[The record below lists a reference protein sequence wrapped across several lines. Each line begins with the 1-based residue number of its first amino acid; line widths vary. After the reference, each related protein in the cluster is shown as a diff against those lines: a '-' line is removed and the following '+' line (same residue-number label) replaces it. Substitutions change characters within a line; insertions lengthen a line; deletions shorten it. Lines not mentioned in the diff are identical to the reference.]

1 MKNTYTVALAGNPN
15 VGKSTIF
22 NNLTG
27 MHQHTGNWTGKT
39 VANATGKAIIKHKEF
54 QFVDIPGT
62 YSIMSNSEEEE
73 IARDY
78 ICFGNPDVTIV
89 VVDSTILERNLN
101 LVFQIMEITD
111 NVIVC
116 VNLLDEAKKKK
127 IKIDL
132 NELEKLLGVPV
143 VGTTARDKKTL
154 ENLKDTIYKV
164 CEQEII
170 PNPKKT
176 TYIPEIE
183 ENINLLENKLIE
195 VLENKEEQ
203 YIQTENRRNIGII
216 KDRKISKKLYR
227 WIAIKLIDGEEKI
240 LKSIQE
246 NLNINLKDN
255 EIQRRVV
262 EVKANLKKEN
272 ITDENLK
279 DKIVSNIMKKAEEIS
294 KQVCEFENK
303 DYGKNDRKIDKI
315 LTSKKFG
322 IPIMILFLGLI
333 FWITII
339 GANYPSQA
347 LFNMFNWIQDKL
359 IIFAEY
365 INCPEWISNML
376 INGVYQTLT
385 WIIAVML
392 PPMAIFFPLFTI
404 LEDLGY
410 LPRIAFNMDGFFKKA
425 CCSGKQM
432 ITMCMGFGCNA
443 CGVTGCRIIDSPRER
458 LIAIL
463 TNNLVPC
470 NGRFPF
476 LISIA
481 TIFIAG
487 AFAGGNSLLSSILST
502 LAVIVVIIFGIVL
515 TLIISNILSKTILKG
530 IPSSMVL
537 ELPPY
542 RKPQFGKILVRS
554 IFDRTLFV
562 LGRAIAVA
570 APAGLVIWL
579 LANVG
584 ISGESLLSIIANFL
598 NPFAKLIG
606 LDGYILTAFILGMPA
621 NEIVLPIILMCY
633 LKGGALVDIEDT
645 IQIGQILIHN
655 GWNMLTAMN
664 VMLFTVLHFPCAT
677 TLLTIK
683 KETGSWKWTG
693 LAFAIPTVCGIV
705 ICMCTT
711 LVYNV
716 LSLFI

>member
-22 NNLTG
+22 NSLTG

-39 VANATGKAIIKHKEF
+39 VANATGKAIINDKEF
-54 QFVDIPGT
+54 TFVDIPGT

-78 ICFGNPDVTIV
+78 ICFGNPDATVI
-89 VVDSTILERNLN
+89 VVDSTCLERNLN
-101 LVFQIMEITD
+101 LVYQIMEITD
-111 NVIVC
+111 NIIVC

-132 NELEKLLGVPV
+132 KRLENLLGVPV
-143 VGTTARDKKTL
+143 VGTVARDKQTL
-154 ENLKDTIYKV
+154 ENLKKTIYKV
-164 CEQEII
+164 CEGEIK
-170 PNPKKT
+170 PHTKT
-176 TYIPEIE
+176 VRYEQEIE
-183 ENINLLENKLIE
+183 ENLEKIVEKLNTDLLVNEYSEIRNIATDIE
-195 VLENKEEQ
+195 VEEN
-203 YIQTENRRNIGII
+203 
-216 KDRKISKKLYR
+216 KISKKLYR

-246 NLNINLKDN
+246 NLELNLEEQ
-255 EIQRRVV
+255 EIRQSVI
-262 EVKANLKKEN
+262 EAKKNLETRE
-272 ITDENLK
+272 ITSKNFK
-279 DKIVSNIMKKAEEIS
+279 DKIVADIMKKAEETS
-294 KQVCEFENK
+294 KEVCTFENK
-303 DYGKNDRKIDKI
+303 NYRERDLKIDKI
-315 LTSKKFG
+315 LTSKIFG

-333 FWITII
+333 FWITIV
-339 GANYPSQA
+339 GANYPSEW
-347 LFNMFNWIQDKL
+347 LFSVFNWLQDKL
-359 IIFAEY
+359 IYFANY
-365 INCPEWISNML
+365 IHCPIWLSDML
-376 INGVYQTLT
+376 INGVYKTLT
-385 WIIAVML
+385 WIVAVML

-463 TNNLVPC
+463 TNNFVPC

-476 LISIA
+476 LITIA

-487 AFAGGNSLLSSILST
+487 AFAGGNGFLASILST
-502 LAVIVVIIFGIVL
+502 FAVIIVIIFGIFL
-515 TLIISNILSKTILKG
+515 TLVISKILSKTILKG
-530 IPSSMVL
+530 MPSSMIL

-562 LGRAIAVA
+562 LGRAISVA

-579 LANVG
+579 MANIG
-584 ISGESLLSIIANFL
+584 INGQSLLSIIANFL
-598 NPFAKLIG
+598 NPFAKLMG
-606 LDGYILTAFILGMPA
+606 LDGYILTAFILGIPA

-633 LKGGALVDIEDT
+633 LKSGTLVNIEDT
-645 IQIGQILIHN
+645 IQIGQILIQN
-655 GWNMLTAMN
+655 GWTMITAMN
-664 VMLFTVLHFPCAT
+664 VMLFTILHFPCAT
-677 TLLTIK
+677 TLLTVK
-683 KETGSWKWTG
+683 KETGSWKWT
-693 LAFAIPTVCGIV
+693 AISFAIPTVCGIV
-705 ICMCTT
+705 LCMFTN
-711 LVYNV
+711 LVYN
-716 LSLFI
+716 FILVC

>member
-22 NNLTG
+22 NSLTG

-39 VANATGKAIIKHKEF
+39 VANATGEAIINNKEF
-54 QFVDIPGT
+54 TFVDIPGT

-78 ICFGNPDVTIV
+78 ICFGNPDATVI
-89 VVDSTILERNLN
+89 VVDSTCLERNLN
-101 LVFQIMEITD
+101 LVYQIMEITD
-111 NVIVC
+111 NIIVC

-132 NELEKLLGVPV
+132 KKLEDLLGVPV
-143 VGTTARDKKTL
+143 VGTIAREKQTL
-154 ENLKDTIYKV
+154 ENLKNTIYKV
-164 CEQEII
+164 CEGEIR
-170 PNPKKT
+170 PHTKT
-176 TYIPEIE
+176 VRYEQEIE
-183 ENINLLENKLIE
+183 ENLEKIVEKLDTDLLVNEYSEK
-195 VLENKEEQ
+195 
-203 YIQTENRRNIGII
+203 RNIVTEIGVE
-216 KDRKISKKLYR
+216 KNKISKKLYR

-246 NLNINLKDN
+246 NLELDLEEQKIRQSVIEAKKNLETR
-255 EIQRRVV
+255 EITS
-262 EVKANLKKEN
+262 KNF
-272 ITDENLK
+272 K
-279 DKIVSNIMKKAEEIS
+279 DKIVADIMKKAEETS
-294 KQVCEFENK
+294 KEVCTFENK
-303 DYGKNDRKIDKI
+303 NYRERDLKIDKI
-315 LTSKKFG
+315 LTSKIFG

-333 FWITII
+333 FWITIV
-339 GANYPSQA
+339 GANYPSEW
-347 LFNMFNWIQDKL
+347 LFSVFNWLQDKL
-359 IIFAEY
+359 IYFANY
-365 INCPEWISNML
+365 IHCPIWLSDML
-376 INGVYQTLT
+376 INGVYKTLT
-385 WIIAVML
+385 WIVAVML

-463 TNNLVPC
+463 TNNFVPC

-476 LISIA
+476 LITIA

-487 AFAGGNSLLSSILST
+487 AFAGGNGFLASILST
-502 LAVIVVIIFGIVL
+502 FAVIIVIIFGIFL
-515 TLIISNILSKTILKG
+515 TLVISKILSKTILKG
-530 IPSSMVL
+530 MPSSMIL

-562 LGRAIAVA
+562 LGRAISVA
-570 APAGLVIWL
+570 APAGLLIWL
-579 LANVG
+579 MANIG
-584 ISGESLLSIIANFL
+584 INGQSLLSIIANFL
-598 NPFAKLIG
+598 NPFAKLMG
-606 LDGYILTAFILGMPA
+606 LDGYILTAFILGIPA

-633 LKGGALVDIEDT
+633 LKSGTLVNIEDT
-645 IQIGQILIHN
+645 IQIGQILIQN
-655 GWNMLTAMN
+655 GWTMLTAMN
-664 VMLFTVLHFPCAT
+664 VMLFTILHFPCAT

-683 KETGSWKWTG
+683 KETSSWKWT
-693 LAFAIPTVCGIV
+693 AISFAIPTVCGIV
-705 ICMCTT
+705 LCMFTN
-711 LVYNV
+711 LVYN
-716 LSLFI
+716 FILVY